1 MDISLKILLADDSP
15 TIRELT
21 SHVLEQRGH
30 NVKTVTDGDE
40 VIKFVEELPLPDLI
54 ITDQNMARVNGL
66 EVLRYLRADDRFKNL
81 PVIVYTTN
89 NLVEFK
95 SMVESLGGV
104 LVNTKMAKELLAEVD
119 TIAASLQ
126 LKNG

>member
-30 NVKTVTDGDE
+30 TVHTVTDGDE
-40 VIKFVEELPLPDLI
+40 VIKWLNEFPAPDLV
-54 ITDQNMARVNGL
+54 ITDNNMEKLSGL
-66 EVLRYLRADDRFKNL
+66 EVLVDLRADDRFKNL

-89 NLVEFK
+89 K
-95 SMVESLGGV
+95 I
-104 LVNTKMAKELLAEVD
+104 AKE
-119 TIAASLQ
+119 
-126 LKNG
+126 KG